1 MLLADMCTLIRGL
14 VNLHDSHTT
23 VRTTSPNT
31 WCNTGSSKKVED
43 ENQSTKASRS
53 PVALKGQ
60 NQEDGPVA
68 FRSIRYW
75 SVWINVKA
83 DEDVRHL
90 GSSSVIHLC
99 LSNSTSDTMSS
110 VRVNQSLNT

>member
-1 MLLADMCTLIRGL
+1 MI
-14 VNLHDSHTT
+14 
-23 VRTTSPNT
+23 
-31 WCNTGSSKKVED
+31 
-43 ENQSTKASRS
+43 
-53 PVALKGQ
+53 
-60 NQEDGPVA
+60 QEDGPVA

-110 VRVNQSLNT
+110 ARVNQSLNKQKRNIKLMGKSGYHRSDQVL